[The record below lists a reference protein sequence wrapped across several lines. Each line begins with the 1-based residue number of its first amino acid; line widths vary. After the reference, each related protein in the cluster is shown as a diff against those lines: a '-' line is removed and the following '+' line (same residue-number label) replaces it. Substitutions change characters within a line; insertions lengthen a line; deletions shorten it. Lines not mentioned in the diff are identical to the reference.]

1 MYVGIKKTSRLGD
14 ILFFAPGRVIANSK
28 KKKKKERTYQLCIIQ
43 PPQPRQEKNKK
54 DKCPI

>member
-28 KKKKKERTYQLCIIQ
+28 EKKER
-43 PPQPRQEKNKK
+43 KNLSTVHYTAAPTPTRKK
-54 DKCPI
+54 